1 MEDVQCISNST
12 VWCQVSLTSNSDQFS
27 RSSSNSSYLQ
37 SFQSR
42 VGVQPVIINSNS
54 MGVTGVEALQEW
66 CRRSLEGYKGVCIT
80 DMSSSWQSG
89 LAFCALI
96 HRYRPD
102 LLDFDSLDQKEWNR

>member
-1 MEDVQCISNST
+1 M
-12 VWCQVSLTSNSDQFS
+12 SLTSNSDQLS
-27 RSSSNSSYLQ
+27 RSSNSSYLQ

-42 VGVQPVIINSNS
+42 VGVQPVIINSIINS
-54 MGVTGVEALQEW
+54 IINMGVTGVEALQEW
-66 CRRSLEGYKGVCIT
+66 CRRSVEGYKGVCIT

-96 HRYRPD
+96 NRYRPD